1 MLASLVDSTRDFVA
15 LAAPDGRL
23 TYLNEGGCRLVG
35 IKVQDAIGMPIS
47 DFHPKESWE
56 KIETEVIPA
65 AASAGHWRGVVQVRH
80 FKTGE
85 HIDVAL
91 NAFMVPTEDGDFAL
105 GAVMQDISE
114 SKRAEESLRRAK
126 EAAELANQIK
136 SEFLA
141 NMSHEIR
148 TPMNGIMGM
157 TDLALETEL
166 TEEQR
171 DLLETAKESAE
182 SLLRII
188 DDILDFSKIEAGKLD
203 LDPTDFD
210 LRHVLS
216 DVVKL
221 MSPAAE
227 QKALSLTCHL
237 DSLIPALLRGDFV
250 RLRQI
255 IVNLVGNAIKF
266 TQSGGVEIHVSAQ
279 PEAADAVRLQVDVK
293 DSGIGIPK
301 DKQRL
306 IFESFTQA
314 DGSMSRR
321 FGGAGLGLTISSRL
335 VEMMQGEI
343 WVDSV
348 PGGGST
354 FHFTVR
360 LIAAG

>member
-1 MLASLVDSTRDFVA
+1 MGETSERKKSERERQMLASLVESTRDFVA
-15 LAAPDGRL
+15 LASPDGRI
-23 TYLNEGGCRLVG
+23 TYLNEGGCRLAG
-35 IKVQDAIGMPIS
+35 IKAQDAIGMPIS

-126 EAAELANQIK
+126 EAAELANRLK

-210 LRHVLS
+210 LRQVLS
-216 DVVKL
+216 DILKL
-221 MSPAAE
+221 MSPGGRTEGSELDLPPGFAS
-227 QKALSLTCHL
+227 SL
-237 DSLIPALLRGDFV
+237 P
-250 RLRQI
+250 
-255 IVNLVGNAIKF
+255 F
-266 TQSGGVEIHVSAQ
+266 T
-279 PEAADAVRLQVDVK
+279 
-293 DSGIGIPK
+293 
-301 DKQRL
+301 
-306 IFESFTQA
+306 
-314 DGSMSRR
+314 RR
-321 FGGAGLGLTISSRL
+321 FRPAATDHRKSCRQCHQIHPEGRSRGARQRSAGAGGRHPLAGRCEGLRDRHSER
-335 VEMMQGEI
+335 
-343 WVDSV
+343 
-348 PGGGST
+348 
-354 FHFTVR
+354 
-360 LIAAG
+360 